1 MAAQRIDGIKYHLDR
16 EPDEVVTNIHAN
28 LLDRH
33 KRLIDDISRVS
44 GELAV
49 RGLLADGLYP
59 EEDSPYE
66 QLELLGE
73 RPEL

>member
-1 MAAQRIDGIKYHLDR
+1 MGAERIDGIKYHLDR
-16 EPDEVVTNIHAN
+16 EPDEVVATIHAN

-44 GELAV
+44 GELAL
-49 RGLLADGLYP
+49 RGLVPDGLYP
-59 EEDSPYE
+59 DDSPYE